1 MKKSL
6 PSMLVLALLAAP
18 GVWAQKKNEMAELGR
33 DLALLQEEVRTLKES
48 QDQRLTGIEATLKTM
63 LDQLNAT
70 SRAVAVLDSGLKDRM
85 ERSVVVPVSGVGA
98 KVDGLQEDFR
108 YVKEN
113 VAEVNAR
120 LGKLQQQVVDL
131 GNVIKTMQA
140 PPPPPGAQTMAPSAS
155 APPPGVT
162 AEGLFRDAMRDRSAG
177 NLDLALKQFSDYVAW
192 YGDTDAAAEATFY
205 TGDIYYNQQVFDQAL
220 AAFDAVLERYP
231 KGRKTLDAQYM
242 KGRTLVKLGRR
253 DEGAD
258 EFREIIRTSPS
269 SPQAARSKS
278 ELRDLGLSA
287 PASAPAKK
295 KK

>member
-1 MKKSL
+1 MKRTL
-6 PSMLVLALLAAP
+6 QTMLAMALLAAP
-18 GVWAQKKNEMAELGR
+18 GAWAQKKEMVELGR
-33 DLALLQEEVRTLKES
+33 DLALLQEEVRGLKES
-48 QDQRLTGIEATLKTM
+48 QNQRLSGIEATLKTM

-70 SRAVAVLDSGLKDRM
+70 SRAMAVLDSGLKDRID
-85 ERSVVVPVSGVGA
+85 RNVVMPVSGVGA
-98 KVDGLQEDFR
+98 KVDSLQEDFR

-113 VAEVNAR
+113 VAEVNTR

-131 GNVIKTMQA
+131 GNIIKTMQA
-140 PPPPPGAQTMAPSAS
+140 PPAPPAPAGLAPSAS

-177 NLDLALKQFSDYVAW
+177 NLDLALKQFNDYVAW
-192 YGDTDAAAEATFY
+192 FSDTDAASEATY
-205 TGDIYYNQQVFDQAL
+205 YIGDVYYNQQVFDQAL
-220 AAFDAVLERYP
+220 TNFDAVLERFP

-253 DEGAD
+253 DEGAE

-269 SPQAARSKS
+269 SPQAARAKS

-287 PASAPAKK
+287 PAAAPAKK